1 MHTMPCLPRDI
12 EMLHR
17 YRSGPFGHSD
27 ILKPFHAIFLRDFL
41 CSISLRDV
49 HGGLARSEKRR
60 AVSADESEYE
70 GCIVL
75 EGKR

>member
-27 ILKPFHAIFLRDFL
+27 ILKPFRAISF
-41 CSISLRDV
+41 
-49 HGGLARSEKRR
+49 ARFPCAMSME
-60 AVSADESEYE
+60 
-70 GCIVL
+70 VL
-75 EGKR
+75 LEPKSGAQ